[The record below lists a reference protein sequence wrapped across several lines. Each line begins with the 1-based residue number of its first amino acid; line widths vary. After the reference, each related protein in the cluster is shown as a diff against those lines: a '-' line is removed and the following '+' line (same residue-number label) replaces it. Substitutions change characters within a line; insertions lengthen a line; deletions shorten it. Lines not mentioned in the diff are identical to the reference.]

1 MRILTSNL
9 RKGKLPRKQKRQ
21 ITSKRAPPKL
31 LPMEILQKFSKFLE
45 TCSFLKCKTES
56 IHMWQLTYMI
66 KKDKHEANLCSK

>member
-31 LPMEILQKFSKFLE
+31 LPMEILQKFSKFLKLAVFLNAKQKAF
-45 TCSFLKCKTES
+45 TCG
-56 IHMWQLTYMI
+56 
-66 KKDKHEANLCSK
+66 NLHT